1 MSKKVIFFLTHIL
14 YQNQT
19 NEFALTSSMIEE
31 FQKSEC
37 KAINCYH
44 SIKTDI
50 INDFFTKYYYSSN
63 FFACLT
69 GVHMDIF
76 MLMKRMVHI
85 NTNV

>member
-50 INDFFTKYYYSSN
+50 INDFFYKILLFIQFFCLLDWCSHGYLYVDEKNGAYKY
-63 FFACLT
+63 
-69 GVHMDIF
+69 
-76 MLMKRMVHI
+76 
-85 NTNV
+85 